1 LALKLAS
8 QGAELALADVSARGL
23 QETKELL
30 AGASARCYELDVS
43 DSAAV
48 CSFAQHVAR
57 DFGGVALLVNNA
69 GVALL
74 GSFSDVSLPEMEWLI
89 QVNFWGVVY
98 GCKYFLPLLRSQPD
112 AHIVNISSVSGLLG
126 FPGQTPYCASKFAI
140 RGFTEALRQELLET
154 NIRVTCVHPGGIRT
168 AITAN
173 ARVGSAVDPAEAN
186 RAREIFSKLNLTTP
200 EKAADLILRGILR
213 DQPRVLVGPDA
224 VWMDK
229 LQRMFPSRAVN
240 IVRSMLQRTV
250 RSRLST
256 QPVAN

>member
-8 QGAELALADVSARGL
+8 QGAELALADVSSNGL
-23 QETKELL
+23 QATKELL
-30 AGASARCYELDVS
+30 AGASARCYVLDVS
-43 DSAAV
+43 DPEAV
-48 CSFAQHVAR
+48 YSFAQDVQR
-57 DFGGVALLVNNA
+57 DFGRVDLLVNNA

-74 GSFSDVSLPEMEWLI
+74 GSFGDVSLAEMEWLI
-89 QVNFWGVVY
+89 KVNFWGVVY
-98 GCKYFLPLLRSQPD
+98 GCKYFLPVLRRQPE

-140 RGFTEALRQELLET
+140 RGFTEALRQELLES
-154 NIRVTCVHPGGIRT
+154 NIKVTCVHPGGIRT

-200 EKAADLILRGILR
+200 EKAADLIVDGVLR
-213 DQPRVLVGPDA
+213 DRSRVLVGPDA
-224 VWMDK
+224 VWMDR
-229 LQRMFPSRAVN
+229 LQRVFPSRAVS

-250 RSRLST
+250 RSKSSV
-256 QPVAN
+256 PAVAN